1 MSLSD
6 FLGKTNEISIIDFL
20 SGNKGFDYTIGQ
32 LTGYL
37 NDGSDVYLSEF
48 DVEHL
53 LIKLIYNGIVVENDG
68 RFKLADNNIVSQLIG
83 SVFAN
88 SYHIAETEEPDENK
102 ILREIRKDVFG

>member
-20 SGNKGFDYTIGQ
+20 SGNSAFEYTVGQ

-37 NDGSDVYLSEF
+37 NDVSDVWLTEF
-48 DVEHL
+48 DVEYIL
-53 LIKLIYNGIVVENDG
+53 TKLIYNGIVVENDG
-68 RFKLADNNIVSQLIG
+68 KFKLADNKIVSTLIG

-88 SYHIAETEEPDENK
+88 GFHIAKIEEPDENK
-102 ILREIRKDVFG
+102 ILKKIRKDVFG